1 MPCNCKNKCRGFTP
15 KIKQSKSNYI
25 FRKKKPNNNPCTIS
39 TSDSLKY
46 RWYAYFPRKHGTI
59 FSGFRTAFVSPLSVL
74 LPLFNCL
81 SPLRHKEAQQYN
93 KNLPS
98 DRNGLLDYS
107 NLSSLPLGKDPSMAV
122 SWFLEIGQYPISS
135 FTQHHFTTAHN
146 LQQGILSSD
155 FRKLRAYHLSH
166 ATFLWC
172 LERTL

>member
-1 MPCNCKNKCRGFTP
+1 MFTFP
-15 KIKQSKSNYI
+15 ENRVQFFQDLGQHLSLLCLCYYHSSTV
-25 FRKKKPNNNPCTIS
+25 FHPWDTKKPSSITKIS
-39 TSDSLKY
+39 
-46 RWYAYFPRKHGTI
+46 
-59 FSGFRTAFVSPLSVL
+59 L
-74 LPLFNCL
+74 LT
-81 SPLRHKEAQQYN
+81 E
-93 KNLPS
+93 
-98 DRNGLLDYS
+98 NGLLDYS

-155 FRKLRAYHLSH
+155 FRKLKAYHLSH